1 MTPRAAVSSI
11 GADFLS
17 RLRAQDDA
25 RRKAQDLKDA
35 SALDAQSRAA
45 RKRAEEEAAVWR
57 PKREKARLAAERKR
71 EEANAAEA
79 DLARIERDAAAA
91 IGTHDVAA
99 DRARAQAEALL
110 RPWLAPHVAR
120 LLDAADAL
128 RTRGASATTLAD
140 GQIRTDARTI
150 RRRLGA
156 LRDILRTVNSDPLSL
171 LPDPDAAV
179 AALEAALPPIVAED
193 LDRAA
198 YAALHRPGGQP

>member
-1 MTPRAAVSSI
+1 MIATVASI
-11 GADFLS
+11 GTDFLA

-99 DRARAQAEALL
+99 ARARAQAEGLL
-110 RPWLAPHVAR
+110 RPWLAPHVSR

-128 RTRGASATTLAD
+128 RTRGASATTLED
-140 GQIRTDARTI
+140 GQIRTDARAI
-150 RRRLGA
+150 RRRLAA
-156 LRDILRTVNSDPLSL
+156 LRDVLRTLNSDSLEL
-171 LPDPDAAV
+171 LPDPAAAV
-179 AALEAALPPIVAED
+179 AALEAQLPPIVEEVLTRAE
-193 LDRAA
+193 
-198 YAALHRPGGQP
+198 YAGLHRPGGAA